1 MAPDI
6 HLRKRA
12 DVSNSYH
19 LHGEVPEEV
28 NDL

>member
-1 MAPDI
+1 MTSDV
-6 HLRKRA
+6 HLRKGT
-12 DVSNSYH
+12 DVSDSNH